1 MYLVA
6 LTVLALAVH
15 GYHLGVEDA
24 AIYVPAIKKHINPA
38 LYPFNSEFFLVQ
50 TDPML
55 FDELVAWSIKLTHV
69 SVATGI
75 FLWHLLTIFGFL
87 YATLRLARKCFP
99 QPAAHWSAVLMIT
112 ALLTMPVAGTNLYI
126 FDQYLHPR
134 SLSSIT
140 SVLAA
145 IEVLDR
151 RFWRAALLMAFTFLM
166 HPLMA
171 VFAGGWLIFLAW
183 APRKS
188 LVNMALAAGFPF
200 ARFFGPT
207 TDAWREAMETR
218 DHYFLLQ
225 YWAWYEWLGAIAPL
239 FVLYAFS
246 RFAKRSGNGTVARLG
261 LRTALFGFLFLLGG
275 VVVCLPGLMRFAPT
289 QPLRSLHLVYYVMLL
304 LGGGLLGQYVLRD
317 RAWRW
322 IVLYLPLCVS
332 LYIPE
337 RVLFSGGEHIEWPW
351 AKPLNPWVQAF
362 EWVRDNTPGDAIFA
376 LAQNAMEEPGEDFH
390 GFRALAERSM
400 LADYTKDAGLAV
412 LSASLSNKWHD
423 QVHSTDNWEKFTA
436 ADFHRLR
443 ERFKVTWVVVARKHP
458 AVLNCPYQNDSVRVC
473 RVD

>member
-1 MYLVA
+1 
-6 LTVLALAVH
+6 
-15 GYHLGVEDA
+15 
-24 AIYVPAIKKHINPA
+24 
-38 LYPFNSEFFLVQ
+38 
-50 TDPML
+50 
-55 FDELVAWSIKLTHV
+55 
-69 SVATGI
+69 
-75 FLWHLLTIFGFL
+75 
-87 YATLRLARKCFP
+87 
-99 QPAAHWSAVLMIT
+99 
-112 ALLTMPVAGTNLYI
+112 
-126 FDQYLHPR
+126 
-134 SLSSIT
+134 
-140 SVLAA
+140 
-145 IEVLDR
+145 
-151 RFWRAALLMAFTFLM
+151 
-166 HPLMA
+166 
-171 VFAGGWLIFLAW
+171 
-183 APRKS
+183 
-188 LVNMALAAGFPF
+188 
-200 ARFFGPT
+200 
-207 TDAWREAMETR
+207 
-218 DHYFLLQ
+218 
-225 YWAWYEWLGAIAPL
+225 
-239 FVLYAFS
+239 
-246 RFAKRSGNGTVARLG
+246 
-261 LRTALFGFLFLLGG
+261 
-275 VVVCLPGLMRFAPT
+275 
-289 QPLRSLHLVYYVMLL
+289 MLL